1 MGNLGGESR
10 EQNRKDKVTKFRSET
25 YARQLG
31 VTTDRRQFILFYLF
45 YFSIE
50 DETTTK
56 NGAQLYHVLSCHM
69 TIV

>member
-10 EQNRKDKVTKFRSET
+10 EQNRKDKVTKFRSAT

-45 YFSIE
+45 YFPPFFCFY
-50 DETTTK
+50 
-56 NGAQLYHVLSCHM
+56 LHLCVLVRTSGH
-69 TIV
+69 TIVM

>member
-10 EQNRKDKVTKFRSET
+10 EQNRKDKVTKFRSAT

-45 YFSIE
+45 YFSPFFFVFICISAFWFALPV
-50 DETTTK
+50 T
-56 NGAQLYHVLSCHM
+56 
-69 TIV
+69 

>member
-1 MGNLGGESR
+1 MGNLGGQSR
-10 EQNRKDKVTKFRSET
+10 EQNRKDKVTKFRSAT

-50 DETTTK
+50 DETTT
-56 NGAQLYHVLSCHM
+56 
-69 TIV
+69 T

>member
-10 EQNRKDKVTKFRSET
+10 EQNRKDKVTKFRSAT

-45 YFSIE
+45 YFSPFFCFY
-50 DETTTK
+50 
-56 NGAQLYHVLSCHM
+56 LHLCVLVRTSGH
-69 TIV
+69 TIVM